1 MKNKVRVTPEQ
12 YREFQLIYQNAALDL
27 KIFEIND
34 FDYVMYDPLMMKVSS
49 GQIALRDLINKNFRP
64 RINPWCFI
72 SNQND
77 RSKPGFGQL
86 THESVFYWE
95 FYSVCPKL
103 IAFQHGMLVG
113 SKIVGVDWR
122 QFAKHD
128 ITDFSS
134 IVVKGLNT
142 WWNMQNVDS
151 ELIELQSNDEL
162 IMFNP
167 LSESISHKSSKSDD
181 LMSMIR
187 KLRERNDSR

>member
-1 MKNKVRVTPEQ
+1 M
-12 YREFQLIYQNAALDL
+12 LI
-27 KIFEIND
+27 
-34 FDYVMYDPLMMKVSS
+34 
-49 GQIALRDLINKNFRP
+49 
-64 RINPWCFI
+64 
-72 SNQND
+72 
-77 RSKPGFGQL
+77 
-86 THESVFYWE
+86 
-95 FYSVCPKL
+95 
-103 IAFQHGMLVG
+103 G